1 MFDCASFIGFGRH
14 FIQVVQSKMCWRR
27 DLQNLFGSSH
37 YIKRR
42 QVFHRICF
50 KPFLIGW
57 SWIPLTPAVFLIWD
71 STLFF
76 SWKSWRNL
84 RSFVPRAWKPVA
96 VSYPEMTSQGASKV
110 KIPFKTASRTVCDL
124 ILVWTLASKC
134 HGPTRN
140 LLFYL
145 FWQNVNGQVNWTIC
159 KRKSRVSDSSLFI
172 DLYIYLYSSSFFL
185 FSFFCPHVDSL
196 QCQIQFLV
204 VRVNQF
210 LNCRI
215 LNSSRPWIT
224 SLFLRRLSR

>member
-1 MFDCASFIGFGRH
+1 
-14 FIQVVQSKMCWRR
+14 MCWRR

-71 STLFF
+71 STPFF
-76 SWKSWRNL
+76 SWKSWRNS
-84 RSFVPRAWKPVA
+84 RSFVPRDRG
-96 VSYPEMTSQGASKV
+96 SHLSRDDGTRSF
-110 KIPFKTASRTVCDL
+110 KIPFKPASRTVCDV
-124 ILVWTLASKC
+124 ILVWTLPSKC

-140 LLFYL
+140 LQFYL

-172 DLYIYLYSSSFFL
+172 DWYIYLYSSSFFL
-185 FSFFCPHVDSL
+185 VFSFFFPHVDSL
-196 QCQIQFLV
+196 QCQIQFLM

-210 LNCRI
+210 LHCGI
-215 LNSSRPWIT
+215 LNSSLPWIT
-224 SLFLRRLSR
+224 SLFLRLPSC